1 MGYDFDYRVLFS
13 EFNAFTMDFVEIIA
27 IGNNKELEHLR
38 LFTFVPTDSFVVIE
52 VLIQDKFI
60 TVSVL

>member
-1 MGYDFDYRVLFS
+1 
-13 EFNAFTMDFVEIIA
+13 MDFVEIIA